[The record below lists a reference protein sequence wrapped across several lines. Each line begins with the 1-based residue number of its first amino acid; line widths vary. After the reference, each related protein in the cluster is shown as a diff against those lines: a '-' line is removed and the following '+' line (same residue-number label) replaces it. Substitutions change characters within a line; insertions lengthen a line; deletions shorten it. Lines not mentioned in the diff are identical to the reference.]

1 MNWKKWIKK
10 HWWKALIPVTV
21 PVGIIILR
29 HINKNIRG
37 KKKIIEYEKCKR
49 KHYKDVQL
57 LTDEKGETIFMN
69 RCYDCGRSDGPLFWL
84 LTELGGRRFCG
95 DCFEVYYKLVLLTN
109 RSQGL

>member
-21 PVGIIILR
+21 PAGIIILR
-29 HINKNIRG
+29 HINKISEV
-37 KKKIIEYEKCKR
+37 KEIIEYENVKKTLQ
-49 KHYKDVQL
+49 DVQL

-84 LTELGGRRFCG
+84 LTELEGRRFCG